1 MCPDPDPLRSV
12 PPASAGGRE
21 LAAESTPLA
30 HASGTDLRTLRILV
44 VAFLLMLTACGE
56 TPTDGTVSNKPDT
69 ENASPRLKDLR
80 ADIKKIEPFFKPMGE
95 PGPSDWLRAFTEPG
109 ETFDQYID
117 SKPTLPTKE
126 RGVIY
131 IQPIG
136 NFTAQESR
144 IIKTTSEYIE
154 AFYGLPVKSLPAKP
168 PPGKLTEP
176 DERMIDYPKHR
187 QIRTGYILDKILT
200 PALPKDAAALIAF
213 TNEDLYPGGTMYFV
227 FGQAS
232 LENRVGVWSL
242 YRLQPKSISRA
253 AWSVPPALAGGR
265 VQAAEITPLAHASG
279 TDMAG
284 DYELFLERTMKIA
297 VHEVGHMFSMRHCTK
312 YECVM
317 SGTNHLG
324 ETDRRPIDACPECM
338 AKIAWMTKTS
348 PKDRYERMIKF
359 AAKYK
364 LTAAEKDLTAKSKAV
379 SGQNH
384 LR

>member
-1 MCPDPDPLRSV
+1 MRTQTASQIIDPPRAV
-12 PPASAGGRE
+12 PPASAGGKE
-21 LAAESTPLA
+21 PTDEFTPPA
-30 HASGTDLRTLRILV
+30 HAGGTDLGGRLALVFAIL
-44 VAFLLMLTACGE
+44 LLLTSCSAP
-56 TPTDGTVSNKPDT
+56 TPPPATAGGTDSPP
-69 ENASPRLKDLR
+69 ASTDFKDLR
-80 ADIKKIEPFFKPMGE
+80 GDIKKIEPYFKPMGI
-95 PGPSDWLRAFTEPG
+95 PGPSDWLRSNKEPG

-126 RGVIY
+126 RGIIY

-136 NFTAQESR
+136 NFTSQQSQ

-154 AFYGLPVKSLPAKP
+154 AFYGLPVKTLAAKP
-168 PPGKLTEP
+168 PPGKLSAT

-187 QIRTGYILDKILT
+187 QIRTGYILDKMLT

-242 YRLQPKSISRA
+242 YRLRPK
-253 AWSVPPALAGGR
+253 SVPPAVAGGI
-265 VQAAEITPLAHASG
+265 EI
-279 TDMAG
+279 
-284 DYELFLERTMKIA
+284 FLERTMKIA

-338 AKIAWMTKTS
+338 AKIAWMTKIS
-348 PKDRYERMIKF
+348 PKERYERMIKF

-364 LTAAEKDLTAKSKAV
+364 LTAAERDLTAKSRAV
-379 SGQNH
+379 DSA
-384 LR
+384 R